1 MHREN
6 IETKRET
13 VSIPNRSLE
22 FYVAL
27 QGNKSAK
34 EYIRLGKLIEN
45 LGFDRIY
52 VYNDLMFKPCW
63 PILTLIA
70 EHTTKIKLGPCL
82 VNGFYSH
89 PAMIA
94 ANIAFLDEISNR
106 RAVLGLGRGAFFDF
120 LNMDNSEYTTRKG
133 CEETILLV
141 KRFLAQKDD
150 HFKGECFEANDKA
163 VLRWFLLRSDI
174 PITIGSWNEKMAFL
188 AGQHSHELQ
197 VANVWNIDYLKLLY
211 TKLLDGTNS
220 TKRISPPR
228 FSIGGMTCI
237 SLDEHR
243 AFTRIKGTIAIYL
256 PYIKTI
262 VRKSNIDIHSQEFR
276 QIDYYSKHGYY
287 ELASSYI
294 SDQIVNTLS
303 LTGHP
308 KNVLEKVDRIVK
320 KNNINGILFSPP
332 YGTLDSIDENLQ
344 FIKDQIIVKLKKQ
357 K

>member
-1 MHREN
+1 MDQEG
-6 IETKRET
+6 IQIKRE
-13 VSIPNRSLE
+13 PKLPPKRSLK

-27 QGNKSAK
+27 QGNKSPK

-45 LGFDRIY
+45 LGFDRLY
-52 VYNDLMFKPCW
+52 VYDDLMFKPCW

-70 EHTTKIKLGPCL
+70 EHTTKIELGPCL

-94 ANIAFLDEISNR
+94 GNIAFLDEISNR

-150 HFKGECFEANDKA
+150 HFKGKYFEANDKA
-163 VLRWFLLRSDI
+163 VLRWLLLRSDI

-188 AGQHSHELQ
+188 AGQHSHEMQ
-197 VANVWNIDYLKLLY
+197 VANVWNMDYLTLLY
-211 TKLLDGTNS
+211 TKLLAGANS
-220 TKRISPPR
+220 TKRALPPQ

-237 SLDEHR
+237 SLDEYR
-243 AFTRIKGTIAIYL
+243 AVTKIKGTIAIYL

-262 VRKSNIDIHSQEFR
+262 IRKSNIDIHSQEFR

-303 LTGHP
+303 LSGHP
-308 KNVLEKVDRIVK
+308 QNVAEKLDRMVK
-320 KNNINGILFSPP
+320 QFKIGGILFSPP

-344 FIKDQIIVKLKKQ
+344 LIKDQVILKLDQ
-357 K
+357 Q

>member
-1 MHREN
+1 MYKEN
-6 IETKRET
+6 IETKGKNL
-13 VSIPNRSLE
+13 PHANRSLK

-27 QGNKSAK
+27 QGNKSPK

-52 VYNDLMFKPCW
+52 VYDDLMFKPCW

-70 EHTTKIKLGPCL
+70 EHTTRIELGPCL

-94 ANIAFLDEISNR
+94 ENIAFLDEISNR

-141 KRFLAQKDD
+141 KRFLTQKDD
-150 HFKGECFEANDKA
+150 HFKGEYFEANDKA
-163 VLRWFLLRSDI
+163 VLRWLLLRSDI

-188 AGQHSHELQ
+188 AGQYSHEMQ
-197 VANVWNIDYLKLLY
+197 VANVWNMDYLKLLY
-211 TKLLDGTNS
+211 TKLLDGINS
-220 TKRISPPR
+220 TKRTSPPQ

-237 SLDEHR
+237 SLDEPR
-243 AFTRIKGTIAIYL
+243 AFTKAKWTIAIYL

-262 VRKSNIDIHSQEFR
+262 IRKSGIDIYSHEFR
-276 QIDYYSKHGYY
+276 QIDSYSKHGYY
-287 ELASSYI
+287 GLASSYI
-294 SDQIVNTLS
+294 SDKIVKTLS

-308 KNVLEKVDRIVK
+308 QNVVGKLDRIVK
-320 KNNINGILFSPP
+320 HFNISGILFSPP

-344 FIKDQIIVKLKKQ
+344 LIKDHVILTLKKE
-357 K
+357 